1 MSLLNGENGG
11 TFETT
16 VIHSPIAIE
25 KIDEVTREIKEEAIL
40 YYKLIYEL
48 VTKWG
53 HIPPELIIIE
63 DVPLTINNIVRWNNS
78 QNVNI
83 TSTDGNTIH
92 LELNKDGE
100 YKKGQSVGFLETD
113 FVYSQDT
120 DLVSNAGESV
130 ASTLDKIKMAL
141 GNYEYFFD
149 EKGFFHF

>member
-100 YKKGQSVGFLETD
+100 YKKDSLLD
-113 FVYSQDT
+113 F
-120 DLVSNAGESV
+120 
-130 ASTLDKIKMAL
+130 
-141 GNYEYFFD
+141 
-149 EKGFFHF
+149 